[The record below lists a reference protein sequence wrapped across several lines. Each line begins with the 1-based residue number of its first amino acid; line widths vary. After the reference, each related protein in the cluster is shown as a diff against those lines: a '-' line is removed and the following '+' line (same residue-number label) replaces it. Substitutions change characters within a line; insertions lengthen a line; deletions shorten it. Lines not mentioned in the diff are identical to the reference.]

1 MSKLSAI
8 KDKVKSEEKDIL
20 EQLDILT
27 KLAEGQSI
35 IFQNKIVTSLKDGK
49 ISDDLTVPITKVLA
63 SRMETRAFTKDSSS
77 IAQEVTKAF
86 KDIFNGNGKIAS
98 AVGDLITSGIDA
110 ILGAGEGIEKTVE
123 SYYLVVEYP
132 ALIRYDVSCWGRNVR
147 AKGYLSSLLNSA
159 FAYTAYKSAVDISKL
174 DFNTFLAAYAGVLN
188 KACGSNE
195 AEIKKMIAE
204 AKEIFA
210 MFKDQKLLTTE
221 EALNLVRAHSSTN
234 HYLLHTSEKVGEN
247 ELI

>member
-1 MSKLSAI
+1 MSKFNTL
-8 KDKVKSEEKDIL
+8 KDKAKSESKDIQ
-20 EQLDILT
+20 EQLDILI

-49 ISDDLTVPITKVLA
+49 INDDLTVPITKVLA
-63 SRMETRAFTKDSSS
+63 SRLETRAFVDDSSK

-86 KDIFNGNGKIAS
+86 NEIFNGNGKIAS
-98 AVGDLITSGIDA
+98 AVGSLITSGIDA

-132 ALIRYDVSCWGRNVR
+132 ALIRYDISCWGRNVR
-147 AKGYLSSLLNSA
+147 AKGYLSSLLKSA
-159 FAYTAYKSAVDISKL
+159 LAYTAYKSAVDISKL

-188 KACGSNE
+188 KACGGNE
-195 AEIKKMIAE
+195 SEMKKMIAE

-210 MFKDQKLLTTE
+210 MFKDQIPITTD

-234 HYLLHTSEKVGEN
+234 HYLLRTSEKVGEN